1 LETEGIKESDG
12 SSFETTLAVLQVP
25 GTWHNTLLLMT
36 GPIESPRE
44 RHLVMAG
51 GRQKI
56 HAKSRI
62 GPSTPSLHYINPFCD
77 DDDHGEAAT
86 FVFLLL
92 DIVDSS
98 VGSIELCVL
107 DP

>member
-1 LETEGIKESDG
+1 
-12 SSFETTLAVLQVP
+12 
-25 GTWHNTLLLMT
+25 
-36 GPIESPRE
+36 
-44 RHLVMAG
+44 MAG

-62 GPSTPSLHYINPFCD
+62 GPSTPSLLYIINPSYD
-77 DDDHGEAAT
+77 DGDHGKAAT
-86 FVFLLL
+86 FVVLLL